1 MEPIASNG
9 KKPLIALEVAE
20 YSTLNKGHILWLFGY
35 PIAIKEFMQSVLF
48 FVIVVLAF
56 NFGYTGNG
64 QVIAVA
70 SQLCTEGVYDHTTG
84 LWTKCYPTQ
93 SEATGTTI
101 FWSCVNNSEPF
112 SNPFPENA
120 THNYGYGG

>member
-1 MEPIASNG
+1 MEATNDPK
-9 KKPLIALEVAE
+9 KKPLLALEVAE

-56 NFGYTGNG
+56 NFGYSGNG

-84 LWTKCYPTQ
+84 LWTKCYANQ
-93 SEATGTTI
+93 RGNQIE
-101 FWSCVNNSEPF
+101 WSCINNSDPFSEPF
-112 SNPFPENA
+112 PNGTIHSF
-120 THNYGYGG
+120 GLGG